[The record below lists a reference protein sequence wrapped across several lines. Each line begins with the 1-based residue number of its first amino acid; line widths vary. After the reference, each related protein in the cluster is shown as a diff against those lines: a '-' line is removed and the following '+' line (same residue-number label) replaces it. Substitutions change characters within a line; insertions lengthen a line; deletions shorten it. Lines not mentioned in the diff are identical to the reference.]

1 MKILMTGHE
10 GFIGKNMKP
19 YLESKGHEVTGFE
32 WNTEVGGF
40 PDVKDQDLVIHL
52 GAISSTAEKN
62 VPLIMDK
69 NYEFSYKLLVACM
82 EAGVD
87 MHYASSASIYGQQDP
102 NIEKMSE
109 ETIPAPNSPYSWS
122 KYMFDRLIE
131 NSLDKLPIKIYG
143 FRYFNVYGPNEEHKG
158 NQASPFTKWHS
169 KSKSIDDTIT
179 LFEGSSLIKRDF
191 IHVDDV
197 INMHEFFFDN
207 DAPSGI
213 YNVGT
218 GIATS
223 FETLAITTGMG
234 IMIAPFPDEIRHQY
248 QYWTCADNS
257 KLLAQI
263 PDDYQFK
270 DCLKY
275 WDSLQ

>member
-32 WNTEVGGF
+32 WNNEVGGF

-52 GAISSTAEKN
+52 GAISSTTEKN
-62 VPLIMDK
+62 VSLIMDK

-87 MHYASSASIYGQQDP
+87 MHYASSASIYGQLDP
-102 NIEKMSE
+102 KIKNISE
-109 ETIPAPNSPYSWS
+109 TTPPQPSSPYSWS

-131 NSLDKLPIKIYG
+131 NSLGKLPIKVYG

-158 NQASPFTKWHS
+158 PQASVFSQWKTREDES
-169 KSKSIDDTIT
+169 CI
-179 LFEGSSLIKRDF
+179 LFENSENIERDF

-218 GIATS
+218 GKATS
-223 FETLAITTGMG
+223 FFDLAKSTNRVIQF
-234 IMIAPFPDEIRHQY
+234 IPIPDNIFNQY

-263 PDDYQFK
+263 PDNYEFK